1 MKPIKFTEEYR
12 KQCAE
17 AAALKVYNETLEKMQ
32 DSVACHNTG
41 TTELEPDKTIKI
53 VLTNEAMLKA
63 TALVQECD
71 KEIAWHGVVDA
82 DREANIYTIVDVV
95 VPPQEVTG
103 TTVNSDSNEWALW
116 ASQLS
121 DDEFNSLRC
130 HMHSHVNMG
139 VFSSATD
146 DDYQKDV
153 VTKDSNLDYYIFLIF
168 NKKGEIF
175 GRFYDVEHNMMY
187 DNKDVE
193 VHIPVDSPTAW
204 ARRQIKNMV
213 STKIPTPHC
222 YNWQDVAQGC
232 QQKIKSALDDEDD
245 DYDYD
250 YYGYVGAKPTAKTTV
265 KKAAKNPRSLRGKE
279 CSFSNVRFNT
289 IFYHKASDAE
299 YLKISARTAMNTV
312 TGKEHTFHGNVKVI
326 CR

>member
-17 AAALKVYNETLEKMQ
+17 EAAVKAYNETLEKLQ
-32 DSVACHNTG
+32 DTVACHKAG
-41 TTELEPDKTIKI
+41 TTELETDKTIKV
-53 VLTNEAMLKA
+53 VLTNEVMLKA

-71 KEIAWHGVVDA
+71 KEIAWHGIVN
-82 DREANIYTIVDVV
+82 ANKEESIYTIIDVV

-121 DDEFNSLRC
+121 DDEFNNLRC

-175 GRFYDVEHNMMY
+175 GRFYDVENNMMY

-193 VHIPVDSPTAW
+193 VHIPVESPTIW
-204 ARRQIKNMV
+204 AREQIKNMV
-213 STKIPTPHC
+213 QTKTYAPSA
-222 YNWQDVAQGC
+222 YGWQGAAQSYH
-232 QQKIKSALDDEDD
+232 QQMKSALDDDEDD
-245 DYDYD
+245 DDYE
-250 YYGYVGAKPTAKTTV
+250 YCGWVGARPTVKPTV
-265 KKAAKNPRSLRGKE
+265 KKPAKNPRKLRGKE
-279 CSFSNVRFNT
+279 CTFSDVRFNT
-289 IFYHKASDAE
+289 VFYHKGSDAE
-299 YLKISARTAMNTV
+299 YLKISARTAMDTI

>member
-17 AAALKVYNETLEKMQ
+17 EAALKAYNETLEKLQ
-32 DSVACHNTG
+32 DSVACHKAG
-41 TTELEPDKTIKI
+41 TTELETDKTIKVI
-53 VLTNEAMLKA
+53 LSNEVMLKA

-71 KEIAWHGVVDA
+71 KEIAWHGIVNA
-82 DREANIYTIVDVV
+82 DREQNIYTIVDVV

-121 DDEFNSLRC
+121 DDEFNNLRC

-153 VTKDSNLDYYIFLIF
+153 VTKDGNLDYYIFLIF

-175 GRFYDVEHNMMY
+175 ARFYDVEHNMMY

-193 VHIPVDSPTAW
+193 VHIPTESPTVW
-204 ARRQIKNMV
+204 AREQIKNMV
-213 STKIPTPHC
+213 STKVTTYGG
-222 YNWQDVAQGC
+222 YNYQGAATAY
-232 QQKIKSALDDEDD
+232 QRTMKTALDDDDDD
-245 DYDYD
+245 DYSYW
-250 YYGYVGAKPTAKTTV
+250 GYLGAKPSTNNVV
-265 KKAAKNPRSLRGKE
+265 KKAAKNPAKLRGKE
-279 CSFSNVRFNT
+279 CSFSDVRFNT

-299 YLKISARTAMNTV
+299 YLKISARTAMNTI